1 MTNSTQAGYDYDC
14 KISPASAIAKYNASP
29 VYQIIGLSS
38 DYKTSDT
45 ATSLNTS
52 SNLVRALQGGP
63 IGCQHAWL
71 GQASE
76 HVRAHGSPD
85 EGGDG
90 PGVALESG
98 REALTL
104 PISA

>member
-1 MTNSTQAGYDYDC
+1 MG
-14 KISPASAIAKYNASP
+14 
-29 VYQIIGLSS
+29 
-38 DYKTSDT
+38 
-45 ATSLNTS
+45 
-52 SNLVRALQGGP
+52 
-63 IGCQHAWL
+63 WL

-76 HVRAHGSPD
+76 HVRAHGAPD